1 MMPATTVRYIAILV
15 LLVTACGNGGADGDV
30 KHGDELQGPREL
42 VVFHAGSLSVPF
54 RQIADQFAAEN
65 PGVRVLL
72 EAAGSRN
79 CARKISDLGRRCDVM
94 ASADYTVIEELLIP
108 DHADWNIRFATNEM
122 AIVYADI
129 SRRSDEI
136 NAENWYEILLDPQVA
151 FGRSDPD
158 ADPCG
163 YRTVLT
169 VKLAEGFYG
178 AEGLADRLLAKDLRF
193 IRPKETDLLPLLET
207 HAIDYLFLYR
217 SVADQHGLNALL
229 LPDEI
234 NLKAPAFADL
244 YARATVEVS
253 GKKPGETI
261 IKAGAPMVYGVTIP
275 NNPPSPELAV
285 AFVRFLLDPFKG
297 MAVMERNGQ
306 PPIVPA
312 TTDSYERLPEALQQ
326 YASPPAKLETPGA

>member
-1 MMPATTVRYIAILV
+1 MA
-15 LLVTACGNGGADGDV
+15 LLLLMNSCGAADVDKGSLQQ
-30 KHGDELQGPREL
+30 DETRERAQL
-42 VVFHAGSLSVPF
+42 IVFHAGSLSVPF
-54 RQIADQFAAEN
+54 RQIADRFMAEN

-72 EAAGSRN
+72 EAAGSRT

-108 DHADWNIRFATNEM
+108 EHAEWNIRFATNEM
-122 AIVYADI
+122 AIVYGTN

-136 NAENWYEILLDPQVA
+136 NADNWYEILLDPQVA

-169 VKLAEGFYG
+169 VKLAEEFYG
-178 AEGLADRLLAKDLRF
+178 AEGLADRLLAKDHRF

-207 HAIDYLFLYR
+207 HAIDYIFLYR

-234 NLKAPAFADL
+234 NLKSAAFAER
-244 YARATVEVS
+244 YATATVEVS

-261 IKAGAPMVYGVTIP
+261 VKTGAPMVYGVTIP
-275 NNPPSPELAV
+275 CNSPSPELAV
-285 AFVRFLLDPFKG
+285 AFVRFLLDPSHG

-306 PPIVPA
+306 PSIVPA
-312 TTDSYERLPEALQQ
+312 PTDSYDLLPEALRQ
-326 YASPPAKLETPGA
+326 YASPQAETGIRVRQ